1 MTLSEFDKQELLSL
15 LSTKSFRKCVNA
27 ALLRLEAM
35 APCKTIE
42 ESAMTHHYLKGG
54 RDLINQMDILIGKE
68 KDETAIQPR
77 RLGR

>member
-1 MTLSEFDKQELLSL
+1 
-15 LSTKSFRKCVNA
+15 
-27 ALLRLEAM
+27 M